1 MREDLEQK
9 LDRLTRLA
17 AEKQQQADELQ
28 GQLANLRVTRQS
40 PDGMLTATVTANG
53 QLVDLRID
61 DRALRGGG
69 RQLASNLLNVVF
81 QATSAA
87 AQQVQGLAAPL
98 LEDSSIDASQLGISA
113 TPPVQAPPKGFPPP
127 QQQQPLGQFLQSAAP
142 QQAPYPPAPPAP
154 QPPVQQP
161 PAPQQSQPPQ
171 PPQSRPARR
180 PPVEEDPDEGTG
192 SIFRRDTW

>member
-9 LDRLTRLA
+9 LEQLTRLA
-17 AEKQQQADELQ
+17 AEKQQQADELR

-40 PDGMLTATVTANG
+40 PDGTLTATVTANG

-69 RQLASNLLNVVF
+69 RRLASELLNVVF
-81 QATSAA
+81 QASSAA

-98 LEDSSIDASQLGISA
+98 LEDSSVDPAALGISA
-113 TPPVQAPPKGFPPP
+113 TPPAPQGFPPP
-127 QQQQPLGQFLQSAAP
+127 QQQPQGQFAQPATQQPGQFAQPAAP
-142 QQAPYPPAPPAP
+142 QSPPAG
-154 QPPVQQP
+154 QPPFQQP
-161 PAPQQSQPPQ
+161 PFRQQQ

-180 PPVEEDPDEGTG
+180 PAEDEDPDEGTG
-192 SIFRRDTW
+192 SIFRKDSW

>member
-81 QATSAA
+81 QATSEA

-98 LEDSSIDASQLGISA
+98 LEDSSIDPSQLGISA
-113 TPPVQAPPKGFPPP
+113 TPPVQAPPQGFPPP
-127 QQQQPLGQFLQSAAP
+127 QQQQPQGQFLQSAT
-142 QQAPYPPAPPAP
+142 QQQPPYPPAPPAP
-154 QPPVQQP
+154 QPPAQQP
-161 PAPQQSQPPQ
+161 PSPQPPAPQ

-192 SIFRRDTW
+192 TIYRRDTW